1 MKKVKAATCILA
13 AGLMVFSTA
22 GLNAYA
28 APSATEIQ
36 ATLHTQQQQQA
47 DLQKQMDDLK
57 KTIQDLQNSIQDNEK
72 KLTDTKN
79 SITETQKQIQDLTIK
94 INQLEEIIQKRQGII
109 KNRLK
114 SMQEQPTSNM
124 VTDVI
129 VNAKSFADLLDR
141 ISNVGLVLQSDK
153 DLMDAQ
159 QRDQDQVKAQREEI
173 VKKNA
178 ELQAFMADLEKTNN
192 QLSDQRSKKQQT
204 WNDLNDKF
212 QKLINDISSSQT
224 QLSAAQTQALE
235 QSSQFLQRTSADP
248 TPQPTPAAIAQTV
261 ASSKSAGSS
270 NNGGVVGKA
279 MQYLGVP
286 YVFGGASPSG
296 FDCSGFISYV
306 YGVGRQDVNGYWG
319 SVAHISGSSL
329 QPGDLVFFQNTYKA
343 GPSHMGIYIG
353 NGQMVHA
360 GDAGIEVSS
369 LSNSYNQSH
378 FLGYG
383 RF

>member
-1 MKKVKAATCILA
+1 MKKVKAATCVLA

-28 APSATEIQ
+28 APSASEIQ

-47 DLQKQMDDLK
+47 DLQKQMDELK

-79 SITETQKQIQDLTIK
+79 SITDTQKQIQDLTIK

-153 DLMDAQ
+153 DLLDAQ
-159 QRDQDQVKAQREEI
+159 ERDQNQVKVQREEI

-192 QLSDQRSKKQQT
+192 QLSDERSKKQQT

-270 NNGGVVGKA
+270 NGGVVGKA

-306 YGVGRQDVNGYWG
+306 FGIGRQDVSGYWN
-319 SVAHISGSSL
+319 SANHISGGSL

-360 GDAGIEVSS
+360 GDRGIEVSS
-369 LSNSYNQSH
+369 LSSSYNQSH

>member
-1 MKKVKAATCILA
+1 MKKVKAATCVLA

-28 APSATEIQ
+28 APSASEIQ

-47 DLQKQMDDLK
+47 DLQKQMDELK

-153 DLMDAQ
+153 DLLDAQ
-159 QRDQDQVKAQREEI
+159 QRDQNQVKVQREEI

-192 QLSDQRSKKQQT
+192 QLSDERSKKQQS

-224 QLSAAQTQALE
+224 QLSASQTQALE

-270 NNGGVVGKA
+270 NGGVVGKA

-306 YGVGRQDVNGYWG
+306 FGIGRQDVNGYWN
-319 SVAHISGSSL
+319 SANHISGGSL

-360 GDAGIEVSS
+360 GDRGIEVSS
-369 LSNSYNQSH
+369 LSSSYNQSH